1 MRNQTLVVHLESTFR
16 RIPAKTLLV
25 DLDPKSHSCSYID
38 KSHAMSLSLFAPN
51 AICFNWC
58 VALWIL
64 CDLANAQEQLANE
77 SPASLKATN
86 QIIIDGAILKTVEV
100 TSVAAQV
107 PGLLSAVSV
116 REGDR
121 VKVSAP
127 IAAIQSTTTELQL
140 QRAKVAM
147 DVAQKNFESTIDTD
161 LAQKNFAVAE
171 NEFVQAIEANK
182 RVQDVYPPMEV
193 DRLRLVRDR
202 AKLEIDRT
210 VHAKDIAKLEMSKIQ
225 IEHLQLAD
233 LLDKH
238 QVRAPVS
245 GMVVAVEKRV
255 GEWVEAGTVVLRLV
269 EIDRLRIEGFMH
281 AEQADSKWLDCEAQV
296 ELLLSGKPIRTT
308 AKLVFIS
315 PEVNPINSQ
324 VRVHLDVDNRDGK
337 LRPGLRP
344 KVWIPSNP

>member
-1 MRNQTLVVHLESTFR
+1 
-16 RIPAKTLLV
+16 
-25 DLDPKSHSCSYID
+25 
-38 KSHAMSLSLFAPN
+38 MSLSFFIPQS
-51 AICFNWC
+51 IYFKWC
-58 VALWIL
+58 VALWML
-64 CDLANAQEQLANE
+64 CDLTQAQQPTVGE
-77 SPASLKATN
+77 SPTPVKATN
-86 QIIIDGAILKTVEV
+86 QIIVDGAILKTVEV

-107 PGLLSAVSV
+107 PGLLNSVSV

-127 IAAIQSTTTELQL
+127 LAAIQSTTTELQL

-210 VHAKDIAKLEMSKIQ
+210 VHAKDIAKLEMAKIQ
-225 IEHLQLAD
+225 IEHQQLAD

-238 QVRAPVS
+238 HVRAPVS
-245 GMVVAVEKRV
+245 GMVVAVEKRI
-255 GEWVEAGTVVLRLV
+255 GEWVEPGTVVLRLV
-269 EIDRLRIEGFMH
+269 EIDRLRIEGFIL
-281 AEQADSKWLDCEAQV
+281 AEQADPKWLDCEAQV

-324 VRVHLDVDNRDGK
+324 VRVYLDVDNRDGR

-344 KVWIPSNP
+344 KVWIPNNP